1 MKTIVAVREFECP
14 LAPRIASEAAR
25 HLLSDLLTQEGLSV
39 PPALPIARDANG
51 RPFLPASPKLP
62 ALDFNLSHAGRY
74 VAVALCIAERTE
86 ELPRVGIDL
95 ECARPRL
102 RPERLARRFFHLAE
116 IRHLENCAFS
126 EAEFLALWTK
136 KEAFLKLTGAGL
148 AGNLQAINTLDP
160 IRLSPAVSFTAYKIE
175 GDPSAHLTL
184 CLPICATPPT
194 TLRFSKSR

>member
-1 MKTIVAVREFECP
+1 MKTTVAVREFECP

-25 HLLSDLLTQEGLSV
+25 CLLSDLLTQEGLSV
-39 PPALPIARDANG
+39 PPALPIRRDANG
-51 RPFLPASPKLP
+51 RPFLPASPDLP
-62 ALDFNLSHAGRY
+62 AIDFNISHAGRY

-86 ELPRVGIDL
+86 EIPRVGIDL

-102 RPERLARRFFHLAE
+102 RPERLAHRFFHPAE

-148 AGNLQAINTLDP
+148 AGNLQEVNTLDP
-160 IRLSPAVSFTAYKIE
+160 LGLSPAVSFTAYQIE
-175 GDPSAHLTL
+175 DDPSAHLTL
-184 CLPICATPPT
+184 CLPTCVPPPAA
-194 TLRFSKSR
+194 LRFSKSR